1 MDHFHTR
8 THNLKGTISPHI
20 QQNIK
25 YTTKVMQDCNDL
37 VQKQFKIGIDHKIS
51 IYIVYMD
58 GLVNTEMLQESVI
71 RPLLQDSFPQERTA
85 ISQYVIESADWKW
98 IDTMEDAMTAV
109 LSGNT
114 VLFLDGEARAIL
126 FSSKSFPTRG
136 VQNADQEVA
145 IVGPKDSFTESL
157 RMNTALIRRRI
168 RDTRLKVIQK
178 QIGTRSKTDYALMYI
193 EDLVQKDILNKI
205 QKQMDKIC
213 VDGIF
218 DNGML
223 QQYLEKDS
231 KTPFPLYQL
240 TQRPDKVAS
249 SIMEGRI
256 AVVLDN
262 SPMVLLLP
270 VTFNVFF
277 QASDDYYNRW
287 EITTFVRIL
296 RYVAAIISI
305 GLPGFYVAIAGFHPE
320 VLPTPFLLAL
330 ISAREGVPFPVIVE
344 VLLMELSFELLR
356 EAGIRLPGQLGGTMG
371 VVGGLIVGQAAA
383 MFLPQIALQKSYHS
397 GIVVVVMASVMAGIY
412 LWIVDH
418 AARGVSIENVLKRY
432 RFAAIIYY
440 VRFLLNGAFFYLCI
454 LYLTKKYLLPDKSTF
469 FIGLPLLLLA
479 YLMNQG
485 GLTKRGRVMEG
496 IFWFVLLPLIFVLIL
511 SMANLSWDELAVRS
525 WCGREMLNGS
535 ILVFALMH
543 PIEFV
548 WFYRGDMR
556 DGPIRMRLFAG
567 LMILFLGVFA
577 STVGSLG
584 KKLTMVDPEPVMS
597 MAQGVA
603 MPGGIMARLDLFLIA
618 FWIVGVFCVFSG
630 YLFYGNESIKHA
642 FSKGRIVGLSLSY
655 GGIYVISPW
664 IMTTFATWIRRY
676 FFVFIYGN
684 LVIGL
689 FFPLILFL
697 MWRKE
702 QKDEKI

>member
-1 MDHFHTR
+1 
-8 THNLKGTISPHI
+8 
-20 QQNIK
+20 
-25 YTTKVMQDCNDL
+25 MQDCNDL
-37 VQKQFKIGIDHKIS
+37 VQKQFKIGIDHEIS

-114 VLFLDGEARAIL
+114 ILFLGGEARAIL
-126 FSSKSFPTRG
+126 FSSKLFPTRG

-296 RYVAAIISI
+296 RYIAADHFHRTSWI
-305 GLPGFYVAIAGFHPE
+305 LWAIADFIRKCCQR
-320 VLPTPFLLAL
+320 LLLAL
-330 ISAREGVPFPVIVE
+330 ISARKVPFPVIVE

-356 EAGIRLPGQLGGTMG
+356 EAGIRLPGQLGERWG
-371 VVGGLIVGQAAA
+371 
-383 MFLPQIALQKSYHS
+383 
-397 GIVVVVMASVMAGIY
+397 
-412 LWIVDH
+412 
-418 AARGVSIENVLKRY
+418 
-432 RFAAIIYY
+432 
-440 VRFLLNGAFFYLCI
+440 
-454 LYLTKKYLLPDKSTF
+454 
-469 FIGLPLLLLA
+469 LLA
-479 YLMNQG
+479 
-485 GLTKRGRVMEG
+485 V
-496 IFWFVLLPLIFVLIL
+496 
-511 SMANLSWDELAVRS
+511 
-525 WCGREMLNGS
+525 
-535 ILVFALMH
+535 
-543 PIEFV
+543 
-548 WFYRGDMR
+548 
-556 DGPIRMRLFAG
+556 
-567 LMILFLGVFA
+567 
-577 STVGSLG
+577 
-584 KKLTMVDPEPVMS
+584 
-597 MAQGVA
+597 
-603 MPGGIMARLDLFLIA
+603 
-618 FWIVGVFCVFSG
+618 
-630 YLFYGNESIKHA
+630 
-642 FSKGRIVGLSLSY
+642 
-655 GGIYVISPW
+655 
-664 IMTTFATWIRRY
+664 
-676 FFVFIYGN
+676 
-684 LVIGL
+684 
-689 FFPLILFL
+689 
-697 MWRKE
+697 
-702 QKDEKI
+702 

>member
-37 VQKQFKIGIDHKIS
+37 VQKQFKIGINHEIS
-51 IYIVYMD
+51 LYIVYMD
-58 GLVNTEMLQESVI
+58 GLVDTEMLQESVI

-85 ISQYVIESADWKW
+85 IDQYVIESADWKW
-98 IDTMEDAMTAV
+98 INTMEDAMTAI

-114 VLFLDGEARAIL
+114 VLFLDKEARAIL

-231 KTPFPLYQL
+231 RTPFPLYQL

-270 VTFNVFF
+270 VTLNVFF

-296 RYVAAIISI
+296 RYMAAIISI

-371 VVGGLIVGQAAA
+371 VVGGLIVGQAAVDA
-383 MFLPQIALQKSYHS
+383 HLVST
-397 GIVVVVMASVMAGIY
+397 IVVIVVALTAIATFSIPNELFTSAFRLMKFFLIMMCAFWGLYGFFLGFLAIFIHLFY
-412 LWIVDH
+412 LENYGVPY
-418 AARGVSIENVLKRY
+418 AYPMVEERGRLSTAFQDFMVRYPLKRMKY
-432 RFAAIIYY
+432 RPEFTKEGAR
-440 VRFLLNGAFFYLCI
+440 VR
-454 LYLTKKYLLPDKSTF
+454 
-469 FIGLPLLLLA
+469 
-479 YLMNQG
+479 Q
-485 GLTKRGRVMEG
+485 
-496 IFWFVLLPLIFVLIL
+496 
-511 SMANLSWDELAVRS
+511 
-525 WCGREMLNGS
+525 
-535 ILVFALMH
+535 
-543 PIEFV
+543 
-548 WFYRGDMR
+548 
-556 DGPIRMRLFAG
+556 
-567 LMILFLGVFA
+567 
-577 STVGSLG
+577 
-584 KKLTMVDPEPVMS
+584 
-597 MAQGVA
+597 
-603 MPGGIMARLDLFLIA
+603 
-618 FWIVGVFCVFSG
+618 
-630 YLFYGNESIKHA
+630 
-642 FSKGRIVGLSLSY
+642 
-655 GGIYVISPW
+655 
-664 IMTTFATWIRRY
+664 
-676 FFVFIYGN
+676 
-684 LVIGL
+684 
-689 FFPLILFL
+689 
-697 MWRKE
+697 KE
-702 QKDEKI
+702 EQDEK

>member
-1 MDHFHTR
+1 
-8 THNLKGTISPHI
+8 
-20 QQNIK
+20 
-25 YTTKVMQDCNDL
+25 
-37 VQKQFKIGIDHKIS
+37 
-51 IYIVYMD
+51 MD

-114 VLFLDGEARAIL
+114 ILFLGGEARAIL
-126 FSSKSFPTRG
+126 FSSKLFPTRG

-296 RYVAAIISI
+296 RYVAAIIS
-305 GLPGFYVAIAGFHPE
+305 
-320 VLPTPFLLAL
+320 
-330 ISAREGVPFPVIVE
+330 AREGVPFPVIVE

-371 VVGGLIVGQAAA
+371 VVGGLIVGQAAVDAHLVSTIVVIVVALTAIATFSIPNELFTSAFRLMKFFLIILCAFWGLYGFFLGFLA
-383 MFLPQIALQKSYHS
+383 MFIHLF
-397 GIVVVVMASVMAGIY
+397 Y
-412 LWIVDH
+412 LENYGVPYAH
-418 AARGVSIENVLKRY
+418 PMVEERGRLSTAFQDFMVRYPLKRMKY
-432 RFAAIIYY
+432 RPEFTKEGAR
-440 VRFLLNGAFFYLCI
+440 VRQ
-454 LYLTKKYLLPDKSTF
+454 K
-469 FIGLPLLLLA
+469 
-479 YLMNQG
+479 
-485 GLTKRGRVMEG
+485 E
-496 IFWFVLLPLIFVLIL
+496 
-511 SMANLSWDELAVRS
+511 DE
-525 WCGREMLNGS
+525 
-535 ILVFALMH
+535 
-543 PIEFV
+543 
-548 WFYRGDMR
+548 
-556 DGPIRMRLFAG
+556 
-567 LMILFLGVFA
+567 
-577 STVGSLG
+577 
-584 KKLTMVDPEPVMS
+584 
-597 MAQGVA
+597 
-603 MPGGIMARLDLFLIA
+603 
-618 FWIVGVFCVFSG
+618 
-630 YLFYGNESIKHA
+630 
-642 FSKGRIVGLSLSY
+642 
-655 GGIYVISPW
+655 
-664 IMTTFATWIRRY
+664 
-676 FFVFIYGN
+676 
-684 LVIGL
+684 
-689 FFPLILFL
+689 
-697 MWRKE
+697 
-702 QKDEKI
+702 DEK